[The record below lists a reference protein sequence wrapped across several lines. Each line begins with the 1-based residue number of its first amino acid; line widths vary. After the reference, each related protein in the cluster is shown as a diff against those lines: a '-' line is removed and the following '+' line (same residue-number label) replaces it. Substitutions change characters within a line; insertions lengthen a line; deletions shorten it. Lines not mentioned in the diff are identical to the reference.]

1 MKHKSVTGVAL
12 VQNFSGFCF
21 GLPETLEK
29 WCVVHCGWAL
39 HLSTVPGSPAT
50 SKHELPRFRTNVV
63 YYTCLTM
70 FEAHESPRIPHESPR
85 MYRCPPRM
93 STNVHES
100 PRRPT
105 KVHESPRRSTNP
117 HAGPRIRENLWTTAV
132 FCFFVAGR
140 DSGCLCILYQVF
152 MACLSVGPGER
163 FAASL
168 WLKAL
173 TPNATEA
180 CHLLRLIAWTRLK
193 KNGE

>member
-1 MKHKSVTGVAL
+1 L
-12 VQNFSGFCF
+12 VHNFSGFCF

-93 STNVHES
+93 STKAHAG
-100 PRRPT
+100 
-105 KVHESPRRSTNP
+105 PRRSTNP
-117 HAGPRIRENLWTTAV
+117 HAGPRIPTQVHELGKISGPQRSFVFLWLVGIQGVCV
-132 FCFFVAGR
+132 FCTRF
-140 DSGCLCILYQVF
+140 SWL
-152 MACLSVGPGER
+152 ACLSGQER
-163 FAASL
+163 DLPPAS
-168 WLKAL
+168 
-173 TPNATEA
+173 
-180 CHLLRLIAWTRLK
+180 
-193 KNGE
+193 G